1 MLFDAWRQFNSE
13 IISSLKTYKFE
24 TERDN
29 ALNTIVECI
38 FIKTN
43 ASEVYGSLGEKLKSF
58 LSHVNFDHPEMHV
71 FVKNILG
78 DESIKEIEQFA
89 DLANY
94 CKRKG
99 YDSVAPKLKL
109 MLSHFVKS
117 SFFLNG
123 KTLGNPAETN
133 THIRFLKNSNL
144 WHLREKKKCQKI
156 NVAIDSE
163 YDYKKIDESIL
174 CCYHHNSQKTEQLRT
189 ELLRKKRIL
198 EKMNCRHLLD
208 EINTAIN
215 KLNNEICAI
224 NMGFRRITLGNV
236 ASSLKKIDP
245 SISDIH
251 IFPLTENQAY
261 ENNSIK
267 TILSMTENFPAFG
280 SKFPVFDHYGV
291 VRGLEQDY
299 GLLVGER
306 DSRTFFLGYYMEN
319 KDE

>member
-1 MLFDAWRQFNSE
+1 MLFDAWSKFNSE
-13 IISSLKTYKFE
+13 IINSIKTYKFE
-24 TERDN
+24 VEKDN

-43 ASEVYGSLGEKLKSF
+43 AAEIYGSLGEKLKSF
-58 LSHVNFDHPEMHV
+58 LSHVNFDHPEMAV

-78 DESIKEIEQFA
+78 ENSIKEIEQFA

-94 CKRKG
+94 CNRKG
-99 YDSVAPKLKL
+99 YDLVTPKLKL

-117 SFFLNG
+117 NFFLNG
-123 KTLGNPAETN
+123 KTLGNPEETN
-133 THIRFLKNSNL
+133 THIRFLKQPNL
-144 WHLREKKKCQKI
+144 WHLREKKKFQKI
-156 NVAIDSE
+156 NVVIDSE
-163 YDYKKIDESIL
+163 YDYKKNDNSIL
-174 CCYHHNSQKTEQLRT
+174 CCYHHNSKKTEQLRL

-208 EINTAIN
+208 EINSAIN
-215 KLNNEICAI
+215 KLNNEICAA

-245 SISDIH
+245 AASDIH
-251 IFPLTENQAY
+251 IFPLTEKQAN
-261 ENNSIK
+261 EVDSIK

-291 VRGLEQDY
+291 VRGMEQDY